1 MAKLSA
7 ETSFLDL
14 SDYGRPFATFI
25 SEKLK
30 NTSVTPLHITY
41 VFGVCGLI
49 AIYFIFQQ
57 QFIWAAIFIVV
68 KCIIDAAD
76 GELARAKNTPS
87 YIGRYCDSIFD
98 FLLNFGILFAIYI
111 ITESSIWMMLIAFFC
126 LQLQGTLY
134 NFYYVVLRHK
144 SAGGDQTSKIFEIET
159 PIALGGESQ
168 YFVNLFFKIYL
179 LCYGIFD
186 KIIYKLDKNAAESKI
201 FNSWFMTFV
210 SIYGLGFQL
219 LCVALSL
226 AFGFKDYIFTGII
239 IASVFI
245 PILISL
251 RIYLFSSNKENSRF

>member
-14 SDYGRPFATFI
+14 SDYGRPFAIFI
-25 SEKLK
+25 SEKLRH
-30 NTSVTPLHITY
+30 SAITPLHITY
-41 VFGVCGLI
+41 VFGICGII
-49 AIYFIFQQ
+49 AIYLILQQ
-57 QFIWAAIFIVV
+57 QFILAGFFIVI

-76 GELARAKNTPS
+76 GELARAKKTPS

-98 FLLNFGILFAIYI
+98 FFLNFGFLFAIYFV
-111 ITESSIWMMLIAFFC
+111 TNSSIWMMLLAFFC

-134 NFYYVVLRHK
+134 NFYYVILRHK

-168 YFVNLFFKIYL
+168 KIVDIFFKIYL

-186 KIIYKLDKNAAESKI
+186 KIIYKLDRNAAKSEI
-201 FNSWFMTFV
+201 FDSWFMTFV

-219 LCVALSL
+219 LCVSLAL
-226 AFGFKDYIFTGII
+226 AFGLITYILPAII
-239 IASVFI
+239 IATIFI
-245 PILISL
+245 PILIVIRTIL
-251 RIYLFSSNKENSRF
+251 YSSAHAK

>member
-7 ETSFLDL
+7 EASFLDL
-14 SDYGRPFATFI
+14 SDYGRPFALFI

-30 NTSVTPLHITY
+30 NTKVTPLHITY
-41 VFGVCGLI
+41 VFGMFGLLAMYLI
-49 AIYFIFQQ
+49 LQQHFISAG
-57 QFIWAAIFIVV
+57 ICIVI

-76 GELARAKNTPS
+76 GELARVKNTPS

-98 FLLNFGILFAIYI
+98 FFLNFGFLFAIFSV
-111 ITESSIWMMLIAFFC
+111 TESSIWMMLLAFFC

-134 NFYYVVLRHK
+134 NFYYVILRHN

-168 YFVNLFFKIYL
+168 KVVDIFFKIYL

-186 KIIYKLDKNAAESKI
+186 KIIYKLDRNAADSRT
-201 FNSWFMTFV
+201 FDSWFMTFV

-219 LCVALSL
+219 LCVALIL
-226 AFGFKDYIFTGII
+226 ASGLVDYILPAVI
-239 IASVFI
+239 IATTFI
-245 PILISL
+245 PILIVL
-251 RIYLFSSNKENSRF
+251 RKNLYSSEN

>member
-7 ETSFLDL
+7 EASFLDL

-30 NTSVTPLHITY
+30 HTAVTPLHITY
-41 VFGVCGLI
+41 VFGICGLM
-49 AIYFIFQQ
+49 AIYFILQQ

-76 GELARAKNTPS
+76 GELARVKNTPS

-98 FLLNFGILFAIYI
+98 FFLNFGFLFAIYLV
-111 ITESSIWMMLIAFFC
+111 TDTSIWMMLAAFFC

-134 NFYYVVLRHK
+134 NFYYVILRHK
-144 SAGGDQTSKIFEIET
+144 TAGGDQTSKIFEIET

-168 YFVNLFFKIYL
+168 KIVDIFFKIYL
-179 LCYGIFD
+179 SCYGIFD
-186 KIIYKLDKNAAESKI
+186 KIIYKLDRNAAKSEI
-201 FNSWFMTFV
+201 FDSWFMTFV

-219 LCVALSL
+219 LCVALAL
-226 AFGFKDYIFTGII
+226 AFGFITYILPAII
-239 IASVFI
+239 ITTIFI
-245 PILISL
+245 PLLIIVRYSL
-251 RIYLFSSNKENSRF
+251 YSPK